1 MEWFTEPNAFLG
13 SNSVNCTKYKF
24 FAMVLEKV
32 FVQVYNDQG
41 CGTVI
46 AKTVLLL
53 TQPIVFGKII
63 VKSYVQHFFKY
74 F

>member
-1 MEWFTEPNAFLG
+1 
-13 SNSVNCTKYKF
+13 
-24 FAMVLEKV
+24 MVLEKV